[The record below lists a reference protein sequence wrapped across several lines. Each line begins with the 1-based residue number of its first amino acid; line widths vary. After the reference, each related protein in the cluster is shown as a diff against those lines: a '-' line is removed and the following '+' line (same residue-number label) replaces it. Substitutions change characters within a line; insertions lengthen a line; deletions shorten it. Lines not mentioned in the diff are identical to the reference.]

1 MYSYFTEHCRK
12 PILLVK
18 PPGQSAAKDKSR
30 TMNIEQRETD
40 EPSVKVIDRDARML
54 WVLARG
60 ESEGLQLGAIV
71 QLSGFGKGTTHR
83 LLSALV
89 EAGFAFQDP
98 ATRRYRLGAG
108 MSLLAR
114 IGQQHDVGAAAIPYL
129 ARLARET
136 SDTVYASLR
145 EGPTAICVGRE
156 IGAFPIRT
164 LSLNV
169 GDRRPLGVGSGS
181 LALLAFLPDHEI
193 EIALRHNEV
202 WFREFDG
209 YDVAYVRKAIAKSR
223 RNGFAFVDG
232 RIIAGMNA
240 LGVPVYDRT
249 GNVVAALSLAA
260 ISDRVSGDR
269 LASLAKILKKEAVR
283 FGNALSVAP
292 GNAAPVAEAG

>member
-1 MYSYFTEHCRK
+1 
-12 PILLVK
+12 
-18 PPGQSAAKDKSR
+18 
-30 TMNIEQRETD
+30 MNIEQHETD
-40 EPSVKVIDRDARML
+40 EPAVKSIDRAARML

-60 ESEGLQLGAIV
+60 SSEGLALGAIV

-83 LLSALV
+83 LLAALV

-108 MSLLAR
+108 MSVLAR
-114 IGQQHDVGAAAIPYL
+114 FGQQHDVGAAAMPYL
-129 ARLARET
+129 ERLAKET
-136 SDTVYASLR
+136 SDTVYASVR
-145 EGPTAICVGRE
+145 EGPTAICVGRQ
-156 IGAFPIRT
+156 IGSFPIRT
-164 LSLNV
+164 LSLDA

-181 LALLAFLPDHEI
+181 LALLSFLPDSEV
-193 EIALRHNEV
+193 ETALRHNEM

-232 RIIAGMNA
+232 RIVAGMNA

-269 LASLAKILKKEAVR
+269 LASLVKILKKEAVR
-283 FGNALSVAP
+283 FGNALSEVP
-292 GNAAPVAEAG
+292 GKAVLMAEAG